1 VTDVAID
8 ELLASFGL
16 EGDDAL
22 LGRAALEQAGLT
34 NPRKQRISAAK
45 ADRAREALDARLARL
60 CSGCAGRH
68 VPDGREVVL
77 VTPAACARCGGS
89 NNARAL
95 RELVEAT
102 AAAGVRRLVVVGGSP
117 ALRNELRA
125 ELDGTLEL
133 RLVDGVERRTKA
145 EAQGDLAWADVVL
158 VWGSS
163 ILARKVSTLYTRDAG
178 STPVV
183 VVPRRS
189 IEALAGELVRHLAGR
204 T

>member
-1 VTDVAID
+1 
-8 ELLASFGL
+8 
-16 EGDDAL
+16 
-22 LGRAALEQAGLT
+22 
-34 NPRKQRISAAK
+34 
-45 ADRAREALDARLARL
+45 
-60 CSGCAGRH
+60 
-68 VPDGREVVL
+68 
-77 VTPAACARCGGS
+77 
-89 NNARAL
+89 
-95 RELVEAT
+95 
-102 AAAGVRRLVVVGGSP
+102 
-117 ALRNELRA
+117 
-125 ELDGTLEL
+125 
-133 RLVDGVERRTKA
+133 LVDGVERRTKA